1 MSLTAILR
9 ELTPQVVGVIT
20 RRYRDFAAAED
31 AVQEALLA
39 AAKAWPTEGV
49 PDHPKA
55 WLIAVASRRMIDQVR
70 SNSAR
75 RDREQITFAAAEA
88 QDLHDDSLELM
99 FTCCHPALTDSSAI
113 ALTLR
118 AVAGLTTDEI
128 ARAFMVPEATM
139 AQRISRAK
147 ATIAKTPFEPT
158 IDRLPAVM
166 HVIYLVF
173 NEGYTAIDRV
183 DLAQEGIRLGRLLHA
198 LCPDDPE
205 VAGLLALMLLTDA
218 RRAAR
223 TRGDELV
230 PLDDQDRSLW
240 NRDQIAEGSA
250 LIQRVFGPGPYRI
263 QAAIAALHD
272 DAASFDATDWPQIL
286 ALYGTLAAIEP
297 SPMVEL
303 NRAIALAMVEGPAA
317 GLSALDAHPWK
328 DNHRWIA
335 ARGHLLARAGD
346 LAGASAHWKRAA
358 TRTSSTAE
366 RDYLLKK
373 AARSLG

>member
-1 MSLTAILR
+1 MLR
-9 ELTPQVVGVIT
+9 ELTPQVVGIVA

-39 AAKAWPTEGV
+39 ATQTWPESGTPE
-49 PDHPKA
+49 HPKA
-55 WLIAVASRRMIDQVR
+55 WLVAVAQRRMIDRVR
-70 SNSAR
+70 ADSAR
-75 RDREQITFAAAEA
+75 RAREEIDFAPAEA
-88 QDLHDDSLELM
+88 QDLHDDSLALL

-118 AVAGLTTDEI
+118 AVGGLTTLEI

-147 ATIAKTPFEPT
+147 ATIAESPFEPS

-173 NEGYTAIDRV
+173 NEGYTTIDRV
-183 DLAQEGIRLGRLLHA
+183 DLAQEAIRLGRLLHK
-198 LCPDDPE
+198 LLPDDPE

-223 TRGDELV
+223 SRGDELI

-250 LIQRVFGPGPYRI
+250 LIERVFGPGVYRI

-286 ALYGTLAAIEP
+286 SLYDALAAIAP
-297 SPMVEL
+297 NPMVDL
-303 NRAIALAMVEGPAA
+303 NRAIALAMVEGPDA
-317 GLSALDAHPWK
+317 GLVALDAHAMK

-335 ARGHLLARAGD
+335 ARGHLLERAGD
-346 LAGASAHWKRAA
+346 PAGARAHYKRAA
-358 TRTSSTAE
+358 TRTPSMVE

-373 AARSLG
+373 AASTTG